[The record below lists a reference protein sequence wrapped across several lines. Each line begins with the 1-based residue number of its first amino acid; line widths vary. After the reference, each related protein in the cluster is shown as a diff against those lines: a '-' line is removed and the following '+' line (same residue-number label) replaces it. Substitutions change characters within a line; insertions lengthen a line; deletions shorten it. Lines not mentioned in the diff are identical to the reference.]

1 MVSEDEFVRSL
12 DVTSL
17 PPVIGNAVLRLAR
30 NCFRDRDDWEV
41 AVQKEDFTKVFT
53 SRDFDSLYEVLAA
66 DILMWL
72 RAPQRSPAIAPPFEF
87 VLCRNPVDPIGH
99 LTRARAIRAPYG

>member
-1 MVSEDEFVRSL
+1 MVSADEFERSL
-12 DVTSL
+12 AQF
-17 PPVIGNAVLRLAR
+17 PPVIATALLRLALNR
-30 NCFRDRDDWEV
+30 FRDRDDWEV
-41 AVQKEDFTKVFT
+41 AVQKEDFTKVFS

-87 VLCRNPVDPIGH
+87 VLCRNPFDPVGH

>member
-41 AVQKEDFTKVFT
+41 AVQKEAFLEDL
-53 SRDFDSLYEVLAA
+53 SIEEFDGLFEILGA
-66 DILMWL
+66 DIRMWL
-72 RAPQRSPAIAPPFEF
+72 AAPQRSADVEPPLEF
-87 VLCRNPVDPIGH
+87 ILCRNPFDPIGH